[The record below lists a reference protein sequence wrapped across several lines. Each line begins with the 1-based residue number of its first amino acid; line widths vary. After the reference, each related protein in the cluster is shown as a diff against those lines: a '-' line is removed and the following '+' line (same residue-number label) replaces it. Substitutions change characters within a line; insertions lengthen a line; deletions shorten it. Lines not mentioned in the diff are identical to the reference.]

1 VYILER
7 ALLILGGI
15 AVPDWKKIGANIA
28 KEIKDGAN
36 VVAKK
41 ATELSAEGQ
50 RKLDAHSLKR
60 KIREQ
65 MTTLGEEIYKIEKKT
80 PGTIAE
86 ESIQKLVK
94 KLNSTHRELR
104 KLEKSK

>member
-1 VYILER
+1 M
-7 ALLILGGI
+7 
-15 AVPDWKKIGANIA
+15 PDWKKIGTDIA

-50 RKLDAHSLKR
+50 RKLDVYSLKR

-65 MTTLGEEIYKIEKKT
+65 MTTLGEEVYRTEKKT
-80 PGTIAE
+80 PGTVTE
-86 ESIQKLVK
+86 ESIRKLVK
-94 KLNSTHRELR
+94 KLDSAHRELR
-104 KLEKSK
+104 KFEKSK